1 MRHQKRSQRLSR
13 TLGHRRATLRNL
25 VIGLINYQRIKTT
38 KVKANLAQ
46 RLAERL
52 ISLGKK
58 GSLQSRRQALKIL
71 NSRAAVHKLFSQIAP
86 LFQTKTSGFSR
97 IIRYVR
103 RRGDGAELVFLELTE
118 KIPKVKPA
126 KEKKERP
133 RPELAPAEKAKEAKP
148 AEPKAEV
155 KPKEKLALPQE
166 QKRVTKQIKPKK
178 FLGGLRRLF
187 KKERDSL

>member
-25 VIGLINYQRIKTT
+25 VISLLKHQRIKTT
-38 KVKANLAQ
+38 KVKAQLAQ

-52 ISLGKK
+52 ISLGKVN
-58 GSLQSRRQALKIL
+58 SLQSRRHAFRIL
-71 NSRAAVHKLFSQIAP
+71 NDRTAVSKLFSQVAQ
-86 LFQTKTSGFSR
+86 LFKTKTSGFSR
-97 IIRYVR
+97 IIRYSHR
-103 RRGDGAELVFLELTE
+103 HGDGAELVFLELTE

-126 KEKKERP
+126 KAKGEKPK
-133 RPELAPAEKAKEAKP
+133 LGAKAPEKAKEKELEKP
-148 AEPKAEV
+148 KPEI
-155 KPKEKLALPQE
+155 KPKEKPKLPQE
-166 QKRVTKQIKPKK
+166 KKKFIKKIKPKK